1 MTCNGNAAFGA
12 AVSSGKFSRRASKK
26 ELKMKRILQSASRVQ
41 NLVIISSVG
50 ILLFLSGC
58 GQPSVSSEEQIRKF
72 DRVGAIRHLKDSQDQ
87 IRSKYDY
94 VYRVTPGDVLELTMP
109 PTIQEVSW
117 DLAKKELEDEP
128 YYCRVSKDG
137 TITLPVAGII
147 PVRGMT
153 PSEVETAIIEA
164 HYPKY
169 IVRPPAVV
177 CNIKEHR
184 DERTFAVIGLVK
196 RADSF
201 EYPPNARL
209 TLTDAVAMAGGTDTI
224 ANPRY
229 ATIYRQEENGEVVS
243 ATFKI
248 DSGHLAKATKVLIE
262 PGDIISVDRSIGTE
276 FNMIMDRVLN
286 FGVGV
291 STSLTP

>member
-1 MTCNGNAAFGA
+1 MEWICQ
-12 AVSSGKFSRRASKK
+12 SG
-26 ELKMKRILQSASRVQ
+26 LKVQ
-41 NLVIISSVG
+41 NPLITSLAV

-58 GQPSVSSEEQIRKF
+58 GQPSVSSEEQLRKF

-109 PTIQEVSW
+109 SAMQKVSW
-117 DLAKKELEDEP
+117 DLAKNEREDES
-128 YYCRVSKDG
+128 YYCRVNEDG
-137 TITLPVAGII
+137 TITLPVVGLI
-147 PVRGMT
+147 PVSGMT
-153 PSEVETAIIEA
+153 PSEVETAIIQA
-164 HYPKY
+164 HYPRY
-169 IVRPPAVV
+169 VVRPPAVV

-184 DERTFAVIGLVK
+184 DERSFAVIGLVK

-209 TLTDAVAMAGGTDTI
+209 TLTDALAMAGGTDII
-224 ANPRY
+224 ANPGF

-262 PGDIISVDRSIGTE
+262 PGDIISVDRSMGTE
-276 FNMIMDRVLN
+276 FNMMMDRVLN
-286 FGVGV
+286 FGIGA
-291 STSLTP
+291 SASITP